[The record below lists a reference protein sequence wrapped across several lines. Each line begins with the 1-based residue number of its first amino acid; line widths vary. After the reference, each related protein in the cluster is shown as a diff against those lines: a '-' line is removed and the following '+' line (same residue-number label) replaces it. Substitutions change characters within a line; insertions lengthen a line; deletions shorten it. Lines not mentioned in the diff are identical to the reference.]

1 MESLPSTNYQGLI
14 SFRDLVSQM
23 MFIYVLNHYWHPGSP
38 NTDRAII
45 RMIKKHQQEKQQK
58 LQSSVM
64 KTGHMEHHLQIK

>member
-1 MESLPSTNYQGLI
+1 MESLPSTKYQGLI

-45 RMIKKHQQEKQQK
+45 RMIKNTNKKNDRNYRVQ
-58 LQSSVM
+58 
-64 KTGHMEHHLQIK
+64 